1 MPEPRPEIATILFT
15 DIVSSTALMQ
25 RVGDDLAQ
33 RLFQDHHDFLRDAVR
48 ASFGD
53 FVEWT
58 GDGVMA
64 IFESAS
70 DALHYAMAVQRTER
84 QTDGERLRLRVG
96 LNVGE
101 VLRQDVGSGYF
112 GTPVVI
118 ARRLCD
124 KARAGQ
130 ILCST
135 TVAGL
140 LAGNSR
146 FRFRAL
152 GEFELKGIAQ
162 SVAVA
167 EVVYGWRRPSLSLKG
182 FEYLGKVPDIVV
194 ATDELGRIVY
204 LNEAAE
210 QVLGCR
216 SKEVVGNFV
225 VEFYPSLEE
234 ARRVMAAIRDHQS
247 GGPDRLAN
255 FQTIYRN
262 KAGND
267 IPVMMS
273 AAILHDEDG
282 APAGTIGI
290 ARELRRA
297 VAGTNA

>member
-1 MPEPRPEIATILFT
+1 MAESRPEIATILFT
-15 DIVSSTALMQ
+15 DLVSSTELMQ

-33 RLFQDHHDFLRDAVR
+33 RLFQDHHDFLRDAVI

-53 FVEWT
+53 LVEWT

-84 QTDGERLRLRVG
+84 SYQPGGEQLRLRVG

-101 VLRQDVGSGYF
+101 VLRQNAGSGYF

-130 ILCST
+130 ILCSM

-140 LAGNSR
+140 VAGNSAFC
-146 FRFRAL
+146 FRPL
-152 GEFELKGIAQ
+152 GEFELKGITAP
-162 SVAVA
+162 VPVG
-167 EVVYGWRRPSLSLKG
+167 EVVYESRRSSLSQKG
-182 FEYLGKVPDIVV
+182 FRHLAQVPDIVV

-210 QVLGCR
+210 EVLGYAR
-216 SKEVVGNFV
+216 TEVVGRLIV
-225 VEFYPSLEE
+225 DLYPSLEE
-234 ARRVMAAIRDHQS
+234 AQRVMAAIRDPRNERA
-247 GGPDRLAN
+247 GRVGN
-255 FQTIYRN
+255 FHTIYRT
-262 KAGND
+262 KDGEDVKVA
-267 IPVMMS
+267 MS
-273 AAILHDEDG
+273 GATLQDEDG

-290 ARELRRA
+290 AR
-297 VAGTNA
+297 VV